1 VQKQAWADNVMP
13 PVEHLQPGLWSV
25 PVPIPDNPLRY
36 VLVYVFEL
44 GDGPGGGGVGIVDAG
59 WPTDDAWEALTTG
72 LVTCGFDVAD
82 VKAVLVTHM
91 HPDHFGL
98 AGRVR
103 EASGAWVGMHA
114 ADSALLERRYDS
126 VSDLIDTQR
135 KVMAA
140 SGVPADELPE
150 LSEASMGIRQFMS
163 STKPDR
169 ALEDGTDLDL
179 PGWNLRVVWT
189 PGHSPGHVCFYE
201 TERRLLLSGDH
212 VLPRITSN
220 IAAHPQ
226 QRDNPL
232 ADFFDSLQK
241 VKALDVGEVLPAH
254 EYRFRNLG
262 VRVDQLV
269 EHHSERLAEI
279 ESVLRANPGSNTWEI
294 TLDLTWSRP
303 WDQIPTYMRR
313 AANGETLAHLKLLQ
327 MQDRVVMDGDSP
339 ARWYV
344 PAENR

>member
-1 VQKQAWADNVMP
+1 MP
-13 PVEHLQPGLWSV
+13 PVEKLGGGLWSV
-25 PVPIPDNPLRY
+25 PVPIPNNPLRY

-44 GDGPGGGGVGIVDAG
+44 SDANGGGAAIVDAG
-59 WPTDDAWEALTTG
+59 WPTDDAWQALNSG
-72 LVTCGFDVAD
+72 LDECGFEVGDVR
-82 VKAVLVTHM
+82 AVLVTHM

-103 EASGAWVGMHA
+103 EASGAWVGMHR

-126 VSDLIDTQR
+126 VEDLIDTQR
-135 KVMAA
+135 RVMAA
-140 SGVPADELPE
+140 SGVPEGELPE

-169 ALEDGTDLDL
+169 ALEDDADLDL

-189 PGHSPGHVCFYE
+189 PGHSPGHICFYE
-201 TERRLLLSGDH
+201 TERKLLLSGDH
-212 VLPRITSN
+212 VLPRITPN

-241 VKALDVGEVLPAH
+241 VRALDVGEVLPAH
-254 EYRFRNLG
+254 EYRFRNLAA
-262 VRVDQLV
+262 RVDQLV
-269 EHHSERLAEI
+269 GHHQERLDEI
-279 ESVLRANPGSNTWEI
+279 ETVLRDKPGSNTWEI
-294 TLDLTWSRP
+294 TLGLSWSRP
-303 WDQIPTYMRR
+303 WDQIPGYMRR

-327 MQDRVVMDGDSP
+327 VQDRIVMDGDSP
-339 ARWYV
+339 VRWYV
-344 PAENR
+344 ASENR

>member
-1 VQKQAWADNVMP
+1 MP
-13 PVEHLQPGLWSV
+13 PVEKLEPGLWSV
-25 PVPIPDNPLRY
+25 PVPIPNNPLRY

-44 GDGPGGGGVGIVDAG
+44 ADGPNGGVAIVDAG
-59 WPTDDAWEALTTG
+59 WPTDDAWEALTAG
-72 LVTCGFDVAD
+72 LDTCGFDVAD
-82 VKAVLVTHM
+82 VRAVLVTHM
-91 HPDHFGL
+91 HPDHYGL

-103 EASGAWVGMHA
+103 EASGAWVGMHP

-126 VSDLIDTQR
+126 VDDLIDKQR
-135 KVMAA
+135 QMMAA

-163 STKPDR
+163 SVQPDV

-179 PGWNLRVVWT
+179 PGWHLRVVWT

-220 IAAHPQ
+220 ISAHPQ
-226 QRDNPL
+226 QRDSPL

-241 VKALDVGEVLPAH
+241 VQALDVGEVLPAH
-254 EYRFRNLG
+254 EYRFRGLAA
-262 VRVDQLV
+262 RVAQLT
-269 EHHSERLAEI
+269 EHHGARLAEI
-279 ESVLRANPGSNTWEI
+279 EDALRVHPDSTTWDL
-294 TLDLTWSRP
+294 TLALTWSRP

-313 AANGETLAHLKLLQ
+313 AANGETLAHLLLLQ
-327 MQDRVVMDGDSP
+327 AQSRVVAAGDAP
-339 ARWYV
+339 TRWRL
-344 PAENR
+344 NR